1 MTAPAAGT
9 NAPITPL
16 TPGQSYPF
24 QPNLD
29 PNRRPM
35 RQAGPTWSE
44 HGGGDLTQFA
54 QAIILPENVVTAN
67 KVERLSLPS
76 PWARLLLFEHAILY
90 GTRHPA
96 RPQIVD
102 EWRGLLGILALA
114 EMLSPRQPKLS
125 TKVVS
130 LDGALAEMLPGS
142 WPAAANREVNLI
154 FWDGHLIGGA
164 APITLVFT
172 GRRALNSNQIPF
184 VDKDTGRLTDPVA
197 YYANALDSP
206 SAAIARGALGVLSA
220 WMQRT
225 LRIIDERREELD
237 EQLGVLAGEGGEL
250 TRRRKIVDELRSWK
264 LECDAA
270 LTAAEAD
277 DNAIAEL
284 ELDSDTE
291 LFGSPLDFLRPVR
304 WEEKTGIHPFA
315 LAHAPHVVV
324 NPEKGKVLDK
334 SGNPFNGQLP
344 VRGAVMLEVSHG
356 VVATKIQPT
365 LIESEKLLSIGNLFT
380 PKLIRMLATDT
391 DINLDFVQPLVVG
404 TSRYFLP
411 FDPEVAA
418 LVLDEAILGN
428 FSAEDRRDRGTIA
441 VIVDLKVQGGRF
453 VRFEREYSKTSAIE
467 EPELSDLSIWP
478 NFESQ
483 AWQSYYWSNMIA
495 PQAASNVVRFSP
507 VEPPESVK
515 QAPFGPSGT
524 NGTRWGVSD
533 RALRFWAVTC
543 SQSDAKGLLML
554 KRPADPTP
562 TNEELAGKRW
572 SVAVDFGSTHT
583 LAYVRTQSSHE
594 SVELPFSDRTVKLIG
609 SGKDVEYSFF
619 AFRLEPGSPVGA
631 PTLLWAPADKLY
643 DPKNAKD
650 RRWIPGYGHVFYGT
664 EVKNRRWSSL
674 FADLKWRPMALGEER
689 VQAELAFR
697 NYLSHFALMISAEA
711 AAHDAEIER
720 VYGSYPGVF
729 SYPQQQAFEATLQE
743 AVDFAVPI
751 RNDAAPSI
759 VPADEDEF
767 SERKATAP
775 RRIRVELPCDEAT
788 ALESYLAAYR
798 DVNNTTL
805 TGLFAVDIGGSTSDF
820 VVLRAEEG
828 SVRHY
833 ASVQFAGSVV
843 NRVMASSERTV
854 AAVSAA
860 LRSSFIGL
868 SDRDATRIMRLLEA
882 PEKRSVGAGLLIR
895 TLAAD
900 PATMPKFAK
909 ALFNCGVDGQR
920 ILAAIAYLFATNA
933 FYMGLLAHPMEEDRE
948 GEGYPLYFAGRG
960 SQLLDWIS
968 ALRPARADTP
978 TAGEDLIAHFFL
990 AGLNV
995 DVNLPSGL
1003 SPELIRVLPP
1013 KAHHAKREVA
1023 LGLLHLNDTLRDLQ
1037 GDERS
1042 HDNLIAEFGLTRE
1055 DGTPIS
1061 WNDPLT
1067 VELLSSIKAPRL
1079 GFKPRNLGVFS
1090 AFVSSFSTLNLKIQG
1105 FDLTK
1110 LLKLTPK
1117 SLEDPLLTDRVRA
1130 RLFGEGSAYSKAR
1143 AGKSEGESA
1152 TIEPLFIGAA
1162 KAMLEYG
1169 LEVPRLF

>member
-1 MTAPAAGT
+1 
-9 NAPITPL
+9 
-16 TPGQSYPF
+16 
-24 QPNLD
+24 
-29 PNRRPM
+29 M

-54 QAIILPENVVTAN
+54 QAIILPENVVTTN

-102 EWRGLLGILALA
+102 EWRGLLGVIALA
-114 EMLSPRQPKLS
+114 EMLSPGQPKLS

-130 LDGALAEMLPGS
+130 LDSGALADMLPGS
-142 WPAAANREVNLI
+142 WPVAADREVSLI
-154 FWDGHLIGGA
+154 FWDDHLIGGA

-172 GRRALNSNQIPF
+172 GRRQLNADQIPL
-184 VDKDTGRLTDPVA
+184 VDEDTGRLRDPVA
-197 YYANALDSP
+197 YYVNALNSP
-206 SAAIARGALGVLSA
+206 SGGIARAALGVLSA

-225 LRIIDERREELD
+225 LRIIEERGEALD

-250 TRRRKIVDELRSWK
+250 TRRRKIADELRSWR

-270 LTAAEAD
+270 LAAAD
-277 DNAIAEL
+277 TDQHAIAEL
-284 ELDSDTE
+284 ELDSE
-291 LFGSPLDFLRPVR
+291 RNLFGPPLDFLRPIR
-304 WEEKTGIHPFA
+304 WEEKTGLHPFG

-324 NPEKGKVLDK
+324 NPEKGRVLDK
-334 SGNPFNGQLP
+334 NGNPFNGQLP
-344 VRGAVMLEVSHG
+344 VRGAVMLEVNHG

-365 LIESEKLLSIGNLFT
+365 LIESERLLSVGALFA
-380 PKLIRMLATDT
+380 PKLIRMLATDK
-391 DINLDFVQPLVVG
+391 DVNLEFIQPLVVG

-418 LVLDEAILGN
+418 GVLDEAILGN
-428 FSAEDRRDRGTIA
+428 VSTEDRRERGVIA
-441 VIVDLKVQGGRF
+441 VIVNLKVQGGRL
-453 VRFEREYSKTSAIE
+453 VRFEKEYSKTTEVE

-478 NFESQ
+478 NFESES
-483 AWQSYYWSNMIA
+483 WHSYYWSNMIA
-495 PQAASNVVRFSP
+495 PQGASNVVRFSP
-507 VEPPESVK
+507 VDPPESVK
-515 QAPFGPSGT
+515 QAPFGPNGT
-524 NGTRWGVSD
+524 NGTRWGVSETP
-533 RALRFWAVTC
+533 LRIWAVGC
-543 SQSDAKGLLML
+543 SQSDAKGLLVL
-554 KRPADPTP
+554 KRPADPMP

-572 SVAVDFGSTHT
+572 SVAIDFGSTHT
-583 LAYVRTQSSHE
+583 LAYVRTHSSHH

-609 SGKDVEYSFF
+609 SGKDVEYNFF
-619 AFRLEPGSPVGA
+619 AFRVEPGSPVGA

-650 RRWIPGYGHVFYGT
+650 RRWIPGYGHAFYGT

-689 VQAELAFR
+689 IQAELAFR

-711 AAHDAEIER
+711 AAHDAQIER

-743 AVDFAVPI
+743 AVDLAVPT
-751 RNDAAPSI
+751 RKEAAHSI
-759 VPADEDEF
+759 EPEDDEDEF
-767 SERKATAP
+767 AKRAAAAP
-775 RRIRVELPCDEAT
+775 RRIHVELPCDEAT
-788 ALESYLAAYR
+788 ALESYLAAHR
-798 DVNNTTL
+798 DVNDTTL

-820 VVLRAEEG
+820 VVLRAEDR

-833 ASVQFAGSVV
+833 ASIQFAGSVV
-843 NRVMASSERTV
+843 TRVIASSDRTV

-882 PEKRSVGAGLLIR
+882 PEKRNVGAGLIIR

-900 PATMPKFAK
+900 PTAMPKFAK
-909 ALFNCGVDGQR
+909 ALFNCGADGQR
-920 ILAAIAYLFATNA
+920 ILAAIGYLFATNA
-933 FYMGLLAHPMEEDRE
+933 FFMGLLAHPMEEGRE
-948 GEGYPLYFAGRG
+948 NEGYPLYFAGRG

-968 ALRPARADTP
+968 ALRPARP
-978 TAGEDLIAHFFL
+978 EMPSAGEDLITHFFL

-995 DVNLPSGL
+995 DVNLPSAL
-1003 SPELIRVLPP
+1003 DPKLIRVFPP
-1013 KAHHAKREVA
+1013 IPHHAKREVA
-1023 LGLLHLNDTLRDLQ
+1023 LGLLHLNDTLRALEVE
-1037 GDERS
+1037 ERS
-1042 HDNLIAEFGLTRE
+1042 HDNLIGEFGLTRQ

-1061 WNDPLT
+1061 WNDRLT
-1067 VELLSSIKAPRL
+1067 VDLLASIKAPRL
-1079 GFKPRNLGVFS
+1079 GFRPRNLGVFS
-1090 AFVSSFSTLNLKIQG
+1090 AFVAAFSTLNLKIQG

-1110 LLKLTPK
+1110 LLKLTPA
-1117 SLEDPLLTDRVRA
+1117 SLDDPVLTDRVRA

-1143 AGKSEGESA
+1143 AGKSESESA